1 MGNQGGVDTE
11 DIPTHGYEH
20 SVSLVLPPLACLILK
35 LERGKAEAPATQA
48 V

>member
-35 LERGKAEAPATQA
+35 LERGKSEAPANQG